1 VKVLGALQLRRFF
14 ALALVGVT
22 LFASLVLPR
31 ATEPVS
37 ATPTSNTMHAGDQ
50 LQEGQ
55 FLRSTDGRYRA
66 VLQTDGN
73 FVVYDGAKAIW
84 WNGVKDYFG
93 LNHIVL
99 GADGDLVAR
108 LNVNDAPLWSTQ
120 TKGSDADRLVMQT
133 DGNLVMYNDR
143 YQPIWSSKT
152 GKLPPP
158 PPPPS
163 VLSIG
168 ESASVSISRDGGYSV
183 PIAGQELWV
192 FDDTSIYTNT
202 PPVAPRGL
210 DILNTN
216 GVLQEG
222 QQIVSKGGRFRAV
235 LNNNGNFA
243 VYDGTKAIW
252 TNGIKDY
259 YGKNHIVLQA
269 DGNLVSSLSN
279 GTPLWSTNT
288 SGQGTTFLLMQAD
301 GNLVLSAARYLPL
314 WSSVTGRIWKNNSDR
329 SWYQSGFVESST
341 AAIQA
346 TPSNAAPTSLNE
358 VAPSPSVPSQFL
370 ASPTNLYMPDGT
382 KRLCTPANG
391 ANYQARWPNGAVL
404 MPNGVDVLVTFVDLC
419 VTSALFRAE
428 AWGFLEYNSST
439 HTLTQPPTQVFV
451 PDPSGAETPKVWM
464 GSPVIQGTNAI
475 FFTPNCPDRFLSCP
489 GVGSSVSVTTVAD
502 ISTTANLLNPANY
515 ASTVNLAVPTGA
527 QRWRPMIINV
537 AKDTVHGGY
546 LMLEQSSIS
555 GNYQLFRAA
564 NPTGQ
569 WTQVA
574 DAVMQGCRGLPKGFC
589 YSMILHPEISS
600 TSSTLYVSFF
610 DPQAGPD
617 PDQGHLVM
625 ATIPSP

>member
-1 VKVLGALQLRRFF
+1 MKVLGALQLRRFF

-31 ATEPVS
+31 ATEAVS

-66 VLQTDGN
+66 VLQTDGS
-73 FVVYDGAKAIW
+73 FVVDDGAKEIW
-84 WNGVKDYFG
+84 TNGIKDYYG
-93 LNHIVL
+93 KNHIVL
-99 GADGDLVAR
+99 QADGNLVSY
-108 LNVNDAPLWSTQ
+108 LSNGTPLWSTQ
-120 TKGSDADRLVMQT
+120 TNGSDADRLVMQT

-152 GKLPPP
+152 RKLPPP

-183 PIAGQELWV
+183 PIASQELWV

-235 LNNNGNFA
+235 LNYNGNFA
-243 VYDGTKAIW
+243 VYDGAKEIW
-252 TNGIKDY
+252 ANGIKDY

-301 GNLVLSAARYLPL
+301 GNLVLSAPRYLPL
-314 WSSVTGRIWKNNSDR
+314 WSSVTGRIWKNNADR
-329 SWYQSGFVESST
+329 SWYRSGFVESST

-419 VTSALFRAE
+419 VTSSLFRAE

-574 DAVMQGCRGLPKGFC
+574 DAVMPGCRGLPKGFC
-589 YSMILHPEISS
+589 YSMIPHPEISS

-610 DPQAGPD
+610 DPQAGPGL
-617 PDQGHLVM
+617 DQGHLVM